1 MEFLE
6 DKRQIVLKFIVGL
19 SLLLI
24 AYIPTFVWMWN
35 RWFAKESYYGHG
47 ILIPAVSFYFA
58 WQRRDLFRGAKISN
72 EMSGL
77 IIVAIGL
84 LIHIIC
90 ALLKVYFISGFS
102 FVLVLYGLILF
113 ILGREMAR
121 KLIFPVFFL
130 LAMVP
135 LPLVLIGNLTVKL
148 KLFAAQCATF
158 ALNRVGFPS
167 TLDGNIIRMPESFT
181 TVGAPCSGLRSLIA
195 LLTLGVIFSYAMK
208 VSYVKKAI
216 LLLSAVPI
224 AMATNVLRIT
234 SISIVNDL
242 YGEKVALGFFHDF
255 SGFLVFFFAFLG
267 LFAVGRTLDADA
279 RLKADDEKE

>member
-1 MEFLE
+1 MQEKKKAL
-6 DKRQIVLKFIVGL
+6 IKFAASL
-19 SLLLI
+19 ALLL
-24 AYIPTFVWMWN
+24 AVYIPTFVWMWG

-47 ILIPAVSFYFA
+47 ILIPVISFYFA
-58 WQRRDLFRGAKISN
+58 WQRSNLLKEARISS
-72 EMSGL
+72 EISGL
-77 IIVAIGL
+77 IIVVAGL
-84 LIHIIC
+84 LIHITC
-90 ALLKVYFISGFS
+90 ALLKIYFISGFS
-102 FVLVLYGLILF
+102 FVFVLYGLILF
-113 ILGREMAR
+113 LLGKEMAR

-158 ALNRVGFPS
+158 VLNRVGFPS
-167 TLDGNIIRMPESFT
+167 TLDGNIIRMPDSFT

-195 LLTLGVIFSYAMK
+195 LLMLGVIFSYAMK
-208 VSYVKKAI
+208 VSYFKKAI

-224 AMATNVLRIT
+224 AMATNVFRIT

-267 LFAVGRTLDADA
+267 LFVVGRTLDTGANL
-279 RLKADDEKE
+279 RADDEKK